1 MCVFFS
7 NIYTTLGQLLS
18 VTTFTLTFFL
28 NQSYSL
34 WRKCYELSRRLQGRL
49 NDLGM
54 TLAAH
59 AARTKPSSEEASEGS
74 GGGEVA
80 TIGGSMSYS
89 STYTQPARQ
98 VLELVARYVRLFNL
112 LTYAS
117 FTLSHRPILTPRG
130 MRRLVERG
138 LMTARER
145 EVLVNATKLPATQ
158 KHNAVLLWIIRVFIE
173 AREAGH
179 LLGGAGFEEQFLEKI
194 HVIRAQIGAI
204 GDELQ
209 ARMPLGELIHSEIL
223 FTANHR
229 F

>member
-1 MCVFFS
+1 
-7 NIYTTLGQLLS
+7 
-18 VTTFTLTFFL
+18 
-28 NQSYSL
+28 
-34 WRKCYELSRRLQGRL
+34 
-49 NDLGM
+49 M

-59 AARTKPSSEEASEGS
+59 AARTKPNPEEMNE
-74 GGGEVA
+74 GGGESNV
-80 TIGGSMSYS
+80 GSMSYS
-89 STYTQPARQ
+89 ATYTQPARQ
-98 VLELVARYVRLFNL
+98 ILELVARYIRLFNL

-173 AREAGH
+173 AREAGY

-209 ARMPLGELIHSEIL
+209 ARMPLGEYLSKTSL
-223 FTANHR
+223 LPNGS
-229 F
+229 